1 MTITAAVDLRAKFG
15 EVRDQ
20 DPRPTCVAFAASDA
34 HAAQRGAWQPLST
47 EWAYY
52 HALQREGGAPDD
64 GVTLGS
70 MLATIQLDGQPIE
83 SAWPYITCDITDVA
97 TWNPPAHGKP
107 LYKRNYGLCASSLS
121 AIMGELDAQHPVV
134 LAMYIS
140 LAFYVPQNGIIESA
154 EPVTHDIGHAVIAVG
169 HGTRANASFVLVR
182 NSWGDQWGTS
192 GCAWVSAAYLAPR
205 LIGAA
210 TLTTEA

>member
-1 MTITAAVDLRAKFG
+1 MTVTALVDLRTKFG

-20 DPRPTCVAFAASDA
+20 DPRPTCAAFAASDA
-34 HAAQRGAWQPLST
+34 HAFQRGVWEPLST

-70 MLATIQLDGQPIE
+70 MLATLQLDGQPIE
-83 SAWPYITCDITDVA
+83 SAWPYIASDITDIA
-97 TWNPPAHGKP
+97 SWKPPPHGTA
-107 LYKRNYGLCASSLS
+107 LHKRNHGLCANALP
-121 AIMGELDAQHPVV
+121 AVVTELDGQRPVV

-154 EPVTHDIGHAVIAVG
+154 EIVTRDVGHAVIAVG
-169 HGTRANASFVLVR
+169 HGTRANARFILVR
-182 NSWGDQWGTS
+182 NSWGDQWGMS
-192 GCAWVSAAYLAPR
+192 GYAWVSADYLTPR